1 MTALR
6 PLSAVSPAERDWLAG
21 FIADQPI
28 LSLYFEAALED
39 LAKGL
44 DNRLVLIGNRRQG
57 FILGL
62 AFDTSDVFTVF
73 GALDEVELNA
83 VAARPRR
90 AEICVGA
97 ECADAVRAICAGQ
110 VENVFGMRIYARETA
125 AGAALD
131 QRARRLTPSD
141 LSATAAFYAAH
152 YPQTVFSTWMLD
164 RPFLALFDANR
175 IIAAA
180 GVLAISRKR
189 RWAIIGNFLTD
200 PAWRKR
206 GLARSVGGAL
216 LSLLKAEGIDRVA
229 LVTTDENQA
238 AWRVYEGLGFG
249 LAERWVQI
257 DLKPVN

>member
-6 PLSAVSPAERDWLAG
+6 LLSAVSPAERDWLAG

-39 LAKGL
+39 LARGL
-44 DNRLVLIGNRRQG
+44 DNRLVLIGKRRHG

-62 AFDTSDVFTVF
+62 VFDTMDVLTVY
-73 GALDEVELNA
+73 GALDDVELKS

-90 AEICVGA
+90 AELCVQTQIA
-97 ECADAVRAICAGQ
+97 ESVRAHCTAR
-110 VENVFGMRIYARETA
+110 VANVFGMRVYARATERTPSV
-125 AGAALD
+125 D
-131 QRARRLTPSD
+131 PRARRLTIDD

-152 YPQTVFSTWMLD
+152 YPQTVFSAWMLD
-164 RPFLALFDANR
+164 QPFLALFDADR

-200 PAWRKR
+200 PAWRGR
-206 GLARSVGGAL
+206 GLAKSVGRGL
-216 LSLLKAEGIDRVA
+216 ISLLKTEGIDHVA